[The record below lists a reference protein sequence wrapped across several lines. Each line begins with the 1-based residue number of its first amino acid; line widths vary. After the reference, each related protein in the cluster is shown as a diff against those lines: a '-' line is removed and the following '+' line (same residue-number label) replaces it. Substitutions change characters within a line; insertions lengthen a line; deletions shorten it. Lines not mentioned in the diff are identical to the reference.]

1 MSYWVPSSAIIAIR
15 GSSFNRALLS
25 YRKMQ
30 GNRRPP
36 VRSKTLKTK
45 GYLTWAQA
53 TERGRAYNIY
63 FHATS
68 NGLFLWRRLF
78 LPEEKKSSSPPPPHP
93 SPMKGVESRYRGRRT
108 LLNLLNVRIE
118 FLIALIEVLHFH
130 CFTSLWR
137 EHTSVSL
144 GGKLK
149 LLLHCKWYWKL
160 GVKLSIKK
168 VSSILFDHVAVPT

>member
-1 MSYWVPSSAIIAIR
+1 MSYRVPSSAIIAIR

-53 TERGRAYNIY
+53 TERRGLITYIFMRPQMAYSFEGDSSY
-63 FHATS
+63 Q
-68 NGLFLWRRLF
+68 RR
-78 LPEEKKSSSPPPPHP
+78 KNPPHPTPPHP

-108 LLNLLNVRIE
+108 PLNLLNVRIE
-118 FLIALIEVLHFH
+118 FLIVLKEVLQFD
-130 CFTSLWR
+130 CFTSL
-137 EHTSVSL
+137 
-144 GGKLK
+144 
-149 LLLHCKWYWKL
+149 
-160 GVKLSIKK
+160 
-168 VSSILFDHVAVPT
+168 

>member
-1 MSYWVPSSAIIAIR
+1 MSYRVPSSAIIAIR

-53 TERGRAYNIY
+53 TERGGLITYIFMRQMAYSFEGDSSY
-63 FHATS
+63 Q
-68 NGLFLWRRLF
+68 RRKI
-78 LPEEKKSSSPPPPHP
+78 LPTTLPPHP

-108 LLNLLNVRIE
+108 LLNLLNLRIE
-118 FLIALIEVLHFH
+118 FLIVFIEVLHFD
-130 CFTSLWR
+130 CFTSL
-137 EHTSVSL
+137 
-144 GGKLK
+144 
-149 LLLHCKWYWKL
+149 
-160 GVKLSIKK
+160 
-168 VSSILFDHVAVPT
+168 